1 MSNIC
6 RVCGNEKRYDDYHR
20 LYKPCDSCNTKRA
33 LKYYY
38 NNKDK
43 ILERKKNYYHNN
55 KELFS
60 DQIKKRN
67 SFYKNKINDLKNQI
81 SLLTEKL
88 NTITAC

>member
-6 RVCGNEKRYDDYHR
+6 QVCGNEKRYDEYHR

-38 NNKDK
+38 NNKDR
-43 ILERKKNYYHNN
+43 ILESKKNYHHNN

-67 SFYKNKINDLKNQI
+67 SFYKNEINDLKNQI

-88 NTITAC
+88 NIITTC